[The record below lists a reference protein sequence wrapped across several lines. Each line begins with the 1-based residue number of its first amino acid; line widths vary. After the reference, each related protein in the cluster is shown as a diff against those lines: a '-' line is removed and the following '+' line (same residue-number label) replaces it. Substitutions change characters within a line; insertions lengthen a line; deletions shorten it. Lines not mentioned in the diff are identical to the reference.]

1 MAIADALKG
10 ETTFVPSPY
19 RSSHTESG
27 LTAFAKR
34 FQTLMV
40 MEPGT
45 LPNCVGAGVGIG
57 LYISEFADS
66 TTMDEVTLR
75 IHNQLNS
82 YLQGSELI
90 SDLQIKI
97 IDDPNTG
104 AKVLGMVVKLSQSI
118 DGKKAFALTFAKG
131 NGTATKDNVV
141 SDFYF

>member
-45 LPNCVGAGVGIG
+45 LPNCVDAGVGIG
-57 LYISEFADS
+57 LYVSEFADEN
-66 TTMDEVTLR
+66 TMDEIKLR
-75 IHNQLNS
+75 IGNQLNS
-82 YLQGSELI
+82 YLEGSELI

-104 AKVLGMVVKLSQSI
+104 AKVLGMVIKLSHNI

-131 NGTATKDNVV
+131 NGSATKDNVV